1 MTLRRSLEFPATLPL
16 AGLFP
21 KLRIQFQ
28 MVLVQFGFGLWMSDV
43 PLRSERAFY
52 YGIHA
57 SIGISILALMVI
69 RLAWRL
75 INKVPT
81 EPAGMPDWEKLAARA
96 AHWLLYAVTFAAV
109 LAGWMLAGSHR
120 TPVDVKMFGFIDMP
134 QLVAAGSPL
143 HEPLEEVHE
152 LLAFTLIA
160 LVALHTA
167 AAFWHHFGRH
177 DDVLMRMVSRKAK
190 QGT

>member
-1 MTLRRSLEFPATLPL
+1 MIGNTGDSWGWPARTFHWVI
-16 AGLFP
+16 AG
-21 KLRIQFQ
+21 

-57 SIGISILALMVI
+57 SIGISILALMVL

-75 INKVPT
+75 MNKVPT

-96 AHWLLYAVTFAAV
+96 AHWLLYAVTFAAM

-160 LVALHTA
+160 LVTLHTA
-167 AAFWHHFGRH
+167 AALWHHFGRQ